1 MNDHPLSQG
10 PPGLPVIQ
18 GHDAG
23 QAVAQ
28 GSLVSLHC
36 SALAGNPPGSVTWY
50 KGHRVME
57 STSEL
62 VGDTV
67 TAYITFAADEV
78 PEIQLTCEASSHAVK
93 GSLKKTITIKTIA
106 PLTTSTTT
114 TSTTTISTST
124 TSTTSTTSSSP
135 RSSPRRL
142 TLYDRP
148 VADMPAEDD
157 ELYDY
162 SHFSYLNE
170 RFEENYKE
178 TLAYAEQYYD
188 EEYDTVEQWG
198 LETQVTDYNNAQN
211 SDKIRDIKNI
221 LDSGSNSM
229 KSFFQWVI
237 IMVYTTTLV

>member
-1 MNDHPLSQG
+1 
-10 PPGLPVIQ
+10 
-18 GHDAG
+18 
-23 QAVAQ
+23 
-28 GSLVSLHC
+28 
-36 SALAGNPPGSVTWY
+36 
-50 KGHRVME
+50 ME